1 MTTMY
6 QILKKTNLNKRLNYK
21 FDRRTT
27 TVSDV
32 NDTFAVDLVDMNSDE
47 LSNSGYILNVMDIMS
62 RYAQSEKIPTKSKKD
77 VQEAMEKIFQRFGNK
92 PRKIWSDKE
101 AAIVALKSWFS
112 SQGIELY
119 HVENSYMGPNT
130 HSVGM
135 IEAFN
140 KKMKDFMF
148 EHKTHH
154 GGSWQQNISY
164 TVNNFIPEYNNT
176 VHGVI
181 GTTPLEAY
189 NGDFDVSRVQEEQNM
204 KKKDEPT
211 DKLKVG
217 DLVYLQRS
225 KEIIRGKSKTKYID
239 NIEEISA
246 VIKTN
251 PTTYRLVGHG
261 ETGYYRQQFI
271 RANAQKIEPV
281 EQVEQEADDTDIE
294 EDEPIQVPEVKPPP
308 RRSARLAEKNGGMVE
323 SLKAAEVKAPP
334 RRSARLAEKNGGMV
348 ESLKATEVKAPPR
361 RSARLAEKQSKS

>member
-1 MTTMY
+1 M
-6 QILKKTNLNKRLNYK
+6 KKTNLNEDLHYK

-32 NDTFAVDLVDMNSDE
+32 NDTWAIDLVDMNSDE

-62 RYAQSEKIPTKSKKD
+62 RYAQSEKILTKTKKE

-92 PRKIWSDKE
+92 PRRIWSDKE
-101 AAIVALKSWFS
+101 AAFVALKSWFN
-112 SQGIELY
+112 SQGIQLY

-140 KKMKDFMF
+140 KKMKKFMLDRQ
-148 EHKTHH
+148 THH
-154 GGSWQQNISY
+154 GGNWHQLMAY
-164 TVNNFIPEYNNT
+164 TVKNFIPKYNNS

-189 NGDFDVSRVQEEQNM
+189 NGDFDVSRVQLKQNM
-204 KKKDEPT
+204 KKKDEPI

-271 RANAQKIEPV
+271 RANAEKIEPV

-294 EDEPIQVPEVKPPP
+294 EDEPIQVPEVKAPP
-308 RRSARLAEKNGGMVE
+308 RRSARLAEKYEPIQVQ
-323 SLKAAEVKAPP
+323 EVKAPP
-334 RRSARLAEKNGGMV
+334 RRSARLASKNGGIA
-348 ESLKATEVKAPPR
+348 ESLKAAHLR
-361 RSARLAEKQSKS
+361 IYGS

>member
-1 MTTMY
+1 MFHIM
-6 QILKKTNLNKRLNYK
+6 KKTNLNKDLHYK

-27 TVSDV
+27 IVSGSV
-32 NDTFAVDLVDMNSDE
+32 NDTFAADLIDMNSDE
-47 LSNSGYILNVMDIMS
+47 LSNSGYILNVMDIYS
-62 RYAQSEKIPTKSKKD
+62 RYAQSVKLKTKSKD
-77 VQEAMEKIFQRFGNK
+77 EVQKAMEKIFQRFGNK

-101 AAIVALKSWFS
+101 AAFVALKSWFS

-140 KKMKDFMF
+140 KKMKKFMLDR
-148 EHKTHH
+148 KTDH
-154 GGSWQQNISY
+154 GGNWHQLMAY
-164 TVNNFIPEYNNT
+164 TVDNFIPQYNNT
-176 VHGVI
+176 VHSVI

-189 NGDFDVSRVQEEQNM
+189 NGDFDISRVQIEQNM

-225 KEIIRGKSKTKYID
+225 KEIIRGGMSKTKYID
-239 NIEEISA
+239 KIEEISA

-261 ETGYYRQQFI
+261 VTGYYRQQFI

-281 EQVEQEADDTDIE
+281 EQVEAEADDTDIE
-294 EDEPIQVPEVKPPP
+294 DDEPIQVP
-308 RRSARLAEKNGGMVE
+308 
-323 SLKAAEVKAPP
+323 EVKAPP
-334 RRSARLAEKNGGMV
+334 RRSARLAEKYEPIQV
-348 ESLKATEVKAPPR
+348 QEVKAPPR
-361 RSARLAEKQSKS
+361 RSARLAAKKGGIAESLKAAHLRIYGS